1 MKFPHHAC
9 VRARRRNPEI
19 ARPSRASDARSIA
32 PMRAL
37 HGPRVPAPSPLRH
50 RGAAASRRQ
59 LPRCNA
65 AAPVDWATRLL
76 YEDESLVVVDKPCG
90 IPSTP
95 GGGSSESALHSLEL
109 HLSARERKETR
120 LFPVHRLDKQ
130 TSGVLVLAKSA
141 HVAFLAGQLF
151 ASRDVKKTYWALL
164 NGPPLEAD
172 TGEWR
177 DLLSSTTSRSRV
189 VDAGGKSAVTGYR
202 VLQRTASGCIVEL
215 TPRTGRMHQLRVQAA
230 SRGRPVAGDDVY
242 GRADGAK
249 SAAPPPPPRLCLHCS
264 VMSMEHPE
272 KPGGMPLVFEAAL
285 PEELRR
291 YVACI

>member
-1 MKFPHHAC
+1 
-9 VRARRRNPEI
+9 
-19 ARPSRASDARSIA
+19 
-32 PMRAL
+32 MRAL
-37 HGPRVPAPSPLRH
+37 NGPRVPAPSPVRH
-50 RGAAASRRQ
+50 RVAAVSRRQ
-59 LPRCNA
+59 LPRCRA
-65 AAPVDWATRLL
+65 AAPVDWAARLL

-95 GGGSSESALHSLEL
+95 GGGSSESALHSVEEL
-109 HLSARERKETR
+109 LLSARERKQTR

-141 HVAFLAGQLF
+141 HVAFLLGQLF

-164 NGPPLEAD
+164 NGLPLEAD

-189 VDAGGKSAVTGYR
+189 VSGDAGGKSAVTGYR

-249 SAAPPPPPRLCLHCS
+249 SAAPPPPPPRLCLHCS

-291 YVACI
+291 YAASLARAASM